1 MRSRVRDQR
10 VRGGH
15 RRNAAA
21 AAAITVVEEG
31 VQRREREKDDS
42 QTKWRE
48 RMKTRREREG
58 GCFAVHCRRSWGQ
71 LKPPPLL
78 GLAVLLSSLSASTI
92 DFLRFISAI
101 FDANGTDAILS
112 FEKFCCNLPR
122 PLLQDKVP
130 AFSPKKAKSFIES
143 ELGASISLL
152 FREFEDRPIAA
163 TSLGQVHRAI
173 LHLILCSLL
182 ISLSSML
189 AGLESFKL
197 MKPELFD
204 FIDKYNLQDSIHEKV
219 VQLMML
225 DCKHVVPLLIQHR
238 DLISPQEV
246 VKQLL
251 NADVKCDC
259 RYFLHLYLHSLFE
272 VNPHAG
278 KDFHDIHVWE
288 ISYFIMCFNCN
299 TIPIFIYHMH
309 FSDGHF
315 PIYLQIVELYADYD
329 PKMLLPFLH
338 SSQHYTLEK
347 AYEICTKK
355 ELLKE
360 QVFILGRMRNS
371 KQALA
376 VIINKLGDIK
386 EAVEFVTMQN
396 DYELWEE
403 LIKQC
408 IDKPEMVGMLLEHT
422 VGNLDPLYIV
432 NKVPNGLKIP
442 R

>member
-122 PLLQDKVP
+122 PLLQVPVSIWITFLNSILIHLLINWDKVP

-251 NADVKCDC
+251 NADV
-259 RYFLHLYLHSLFE
+259 
-272 VNPHAG
+272 
-278 KDFHDIHVWE
+278 
-288 ISYFIMCFNCN
+288 
-299 TIPIFIYHMH
+299 
-309 FSDGHF
+309 
-315 PIYLQIVELYADYD
+315 ELYADYD

-408 IDKPEMVGMLLEHT
+408 IDKPEMVYHDNWIVHLNMGMLRDRLVKIITDYMTETLLRHGCNDILKADC
-422 VGNLDPLYIV
+422 VNLLIKYYKEARHGISLGSEEG
-432 NKVPNGLKIP
+432 KP
-442 R
+442 RIKNSEK

>member
-219 VQLMML
+219 
-225 DCKHVVPLLIQHR
+225 
-238 DLISPQEV
+238 
-246 VKQLL
+246 
-251 NADVKCDC
+251 
-259 RYFLHLYLHSLFE
+259 
-272 VNPHAG
+272 
-278 KDFHDIHVWE
+278 
-288 ISYFIMCFNCN
+288 
-299 TIPIFIYHMH
+299 
-309 FSDGHF
+309 
-315 PIYLQIVELYADYD
+315 ELYADYD

-432 NKVPNGLKIP
+432 NKAQGSAG
-442 R
+442 

>member
-1 MRSRVRDQR
+1 
-10 VRGGH
+10 
-15 RRNAAA
+15 
-21 AAAITVVEEG
+21 
-31 VQRREREKDDS
+31 
-42 QTKWRE
+42 
-48 RMKTRREREG
+48 
-58 GCFAVHCRRSWGQ
+58 
-71 LKPPPLL
+71 
-78 GLAVLLSSLSASTI
+78 
-92 DFLRFISAI
+92 RFISAI

-122 PLLQDKVP
+122 PLLQVPDKVP

-163 TSLGQVHRAI
+163 TSLGQ
-173 LHLILCSLL
+173 
-182 ISLSSML
+182 
-189 AGLESFKL
+189 L

-288 ISYFIMCFNCN
+288 I
-299 TIPIFIYHMH
+299 
-309 FSDGHF
+309 
-315 PIYLQIVELYADYD
+315 
-329 PKMLLPFLH
+329 
-338 SSQHYTLEK
+338 
-347 AYEICTKK
+347 
-355 ELLKE
+355 
-360 QVFILGRMRNS
+360 R
-371 KQALA
+371 
-376 VIINKLGDIK
+376 
-386 EAVEFVTMQN
+386 
-396 DYELWEE
+396 
-403 LIKQC
+403 
-408 IDKPEMVGMLLEHT
+408 
-422 VGNLDPLYIV
+422 
-432 NKVPNGLKIP
+432 
-442 R
+442 

>member
-122 PLLQDKVP
+122 PLLQ
-130 AFSPKKAKSFIES
+130 
-143 ELGASISLL
+143 
-152 FREFEDRPIAA
+152 
-163 TSLGQVHRAI
+163 
-173 LHLILCSLL
+173 
-182 ISLSSML
+182 
-189 AGLESFKL
+189 L

-278 KDFHDIHVWE
+278 KDFHDIH
-288 ISYFIMCFNCN
+288 
-299 TIPIFIYHMH
+299 
-309 FSDGHF
+309 
-315 PIYLQIVELYADYD
+315 VELYADYD

>member
-278 KDFHDIHVWE
+278 KDFHDIHV
-288 ISYFIMCFNCN
+288 
-299 TIPIFIYHMH
+299 
-309 FSDGHF
+309 
-315 PIYLQIVELYADYD
+315 ELYADYD

-432 NKVPNGLKIP
+432 NKAQGSAG
-442 R
+442 

>member
-1 MRSRVRDQR
+1 MSEPEGGEEEDRDEITSERPESERGSPPQRRCSRRHHR
-10 VRGGH
+10 RGGGSP
-15 RRNAAA
+15 
-21 AAAITVVEEG
+21 EE
-31 VQRREREKDDS
+31 REREKDDS

-78 GLAVLLSSLSASTI
+78 GLAVLLSSLSASMI

-278 KDFHDIHVWE
+278 KDFHDIHV
-288 ISYFIMCFNCN
+288 
-299 TIPIFIYHMH
+299 
-309 FSDGHF
+309 
-315 PIYLQIVELYADYD
+315 ELYADYD